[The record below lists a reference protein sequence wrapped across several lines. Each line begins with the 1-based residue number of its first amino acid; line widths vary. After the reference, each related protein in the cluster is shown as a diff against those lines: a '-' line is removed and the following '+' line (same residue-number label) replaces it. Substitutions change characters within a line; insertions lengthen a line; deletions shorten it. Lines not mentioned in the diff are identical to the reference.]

1 MRDRLSSYRAVGFVV
16 SLAGLAW
23 GSASCR
29 GADPATRADI
39 VLTGGR
45 VIDGSNTPAVRAD
58 VAIAGDRIVAVGI
71 FPIDDKAVKIDV
83 SGLIVAP
90 GFIDLHTHSDTTIIK
105 PRTRSNLNYLMQG
118 ATTVVTGNCGMGPAS
133 TADYFRTIERQGV
146 GTNVIHLIPHGTV
159 RATVLGNEPH
169 RPTEIDLAR
178 MRELVDRGMRE
189 GAWGM
194 STGLIYI
201 PGMYARTDELVAL
214 AAKVSEH
221 GGIYATHMR
230 NEEEKLLESI
240 DEAIAIGREAK
251 ISVHI
256 SHLKANLKPN
266 WGKVAAACGLIEK
279 ARGSGMKVTADQYP
293 YAASSTKLGAMV
305 VPDWALR
312 GGASEF
318 RSLSTD
324 PSTRR
329 RLIEAIEAELA
340 KREGGAA
347 LRIARYSPRPDWNG
361 LDLVA
366 IAQREQKSTVAIVI
380 EIERNGGAQAIS
392 FGMNDDDVKYV
403 MKKAYV
409 ATASDGAAHAPN
421 SGDMPH
427 PRSYGTFPRKIR
439 FAVDDEVLTLE
450 QAIYS
455 ASGLP
460 ASILGLTDRG
470 FVRAGAFADVIAFDP
485 ARFRD
490 AATFDNPVVY
500 AEGIKHVFVNG
511 MHAINNGKYMNT
523 LAGRVLRRGEKS
535 REK

>member
-1 MRDRLSSYRAVGFVV
+1 MRDRHASLRALGFVV
-16 SLAGLAW
+16 SLPLVACFTYV
-23 GSASCR
+23 CR
-29 GADPATRADI
+29 GADDAPRADI

-45 VIDGSNTPAVRAD
+45 VIDGSNTPAFRAD
-58 VAIAGDRIVAVGI
+58 VAIADDRIVAVGT
-71 FPIDDKAVKIDV
+71 FPLDDKAVKIDV

-90 GFIDLHTHSDTTIIK
+90 GFIDLHTHSDATLVK
-105 PRTRSNLNYLMQG
+105 PKTRSNLNYLMQG
-118 ATTVVTGNCGMGPAS
+118 ATTVVTGNCGFGPAS
-133 TADYFRTIERQGV
+133 IAEYFRTIERQGV

-159 RATVLGNEPH
+159 RATVLGNDPH

-178 MRELVDRGMRE
+178 MTELVDRGMRE

-201 PGMYARTDELVAL
+201 PGMYARTDELIAL

-230 NEEEKLLESI
+230 NEEEKLLDSI
-240 DEAIAIGREAK
+240 DEAIAIGRKAH

-266 WGKVAAACGLIEK
+266 WGKVAEACGLIEK
-279 ARGSGMKVTADQYP
+279 ARDSGMKVTADQYP

-318 RSLSTD
+318 RSLSSD
-324 PSTRR
+324 PTTRR

-347 LRIARYSPRPDWNG
+347 LRIARYTPRPDWNG

-366 IAQREQKSTVAIVI
+366 IAQRERKTPVAIVI
-380 EIERNGGAQAIS
+380 EIERNGDAQAIS
-392 FGMNDDDVKYV
+392 FGMADDDVKYV
-403 MKKAYV
+403 MKKLYV
-409 ATASDGAAHAPN
+409 VTASDGAAHSPD

-470 FVRAGAFADVIAFDP
+470 LVRAGAFADVIVFDP
-485 ARFRD
+485 AKFRD
-490 AATFDNPVVY
+490 AATFEKPAVY
-500 AEGIKHVFVNG
+500 AEGINHVFVNG
-511 MHAINNGKYMNT
+511 MHAIKNGKYMNT
-523 LAGRVLRRGEKS
+523 LAGRVLRHGEKS